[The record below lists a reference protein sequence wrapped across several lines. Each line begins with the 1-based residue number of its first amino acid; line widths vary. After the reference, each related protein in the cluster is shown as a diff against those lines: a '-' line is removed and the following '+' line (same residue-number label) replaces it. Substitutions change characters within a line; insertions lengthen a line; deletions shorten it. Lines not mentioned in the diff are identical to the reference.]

1 MLVFAFALGGIG
13 CTPCLVFPGLFDDLV
28 LPLLELQKPT
38 VIVLEYLGLLDF
50 EVSELSHPHIVEE
63 VIVRYPWQMDRNLI
77 LLEYR
82 DKALELL
89 VEIHTMHHVVLDLK
103 RAIHHRVYQTNLE
116 LDSVHA
122 LRVLRLLILRQFFGN
137 KLMDVSFVDVEEVE
151 KDLSLLHH
159 RPRLNRLHHILVEQG
174 ELKDGDK
181 DID

>member
-1 MLVFAFALGGIG
+1 
-13 CTPCLVFPGLFDDLV
+13 
-28 LPLLELQKPT
+28 
-38 VIVLEYLGLLDF
+38 
-50 EVSELSHPHIVEE
+50 
-63 VIVRYPWQMDRNLI
+63 MDRNLI